1 MNSSTDW
8 YVGSYGD
15 YKKLIDVLS
24 NKNSK
29 EYNRI
34 LSRDVISSSEAG
46 KVGGTDPFVKEY
58 TYYWMWNGDG
68 KTSQGVYETPQWEK
82 VYKDI
87 GGYVIPLR
95 SF

>member
-1 MNSSTDW
+1 MEKL
-8 YVGSYGD
+8 YVYLKDSD
-15 YKKLIDVLS
+15 
-24 NKNSK
+24 

-46 KVGGTDPFVKEY
+46 KVGGENPFGAEY
-58 TYYWMWNGDG
+58 TYYKMWNGDG
-68 KTSQGVYETPQWEK
+68 KTPQGVYKTPEWEK
-82 VYKDI
+82 IHKDI

>member
-1 MNSSTDW
+1 MNYSTDW

-24 NKNSK
+24 NKDSD

-46 KVGGTDPFVKEY
+46 KVGGTDLSKDY
-58 TYYWMWNGDG
+58 IYYWLWDGRDKTPQGDD
-68 KTSQGVYETPQWEK
+68 KTPQWEK
-82 VYKDI
+82 VYKNI